1 MGPRWLN
8 NPRYQRA
15 VQKMSRMDPTRN
27 AILDTV
33 IADEAFADAE
43 MRNRLAMMRLAAQK
57 TGNERNLKLGEG
69 RLALDE
75 KRLAYD
81 KNRSDASYGI
91 SRDKMD
97 MNKDDAALAKNLG
110 WGNIAVSGVQGLADL
125 RNQKRQTEL
134 YRGLASLY
142 K

>member
-1 MGPRWLN
+1 MARL
-8 NPRYQRA
+8 
-15 VQKMSRMDPTRN
+15 DPTRN

-57 TGNERNLKLGEG
+57 TGHAQNLELG
-69 RLALDE
+69 E

-81 KNRSDASYGI
+81 KNRADARYSLAE
-91 SRDKMD
+91 DTMD
-97 MNKDDAALAKNLG
+97 MNKKDAALSQNLG
-110 WGNIAVSGVQGLADL
+110 WGNIALGGVQGLANL
-125 RNQKRQTEL
+125 KNQKRQTEL

-142 K
+142 NK

>member
-1 MGPRWLN
+1 MEPRWLN
-8 NPRYQRA
+8 NPRYQKA
-15 VQKMSRMDPTRN
+15 VQKMARLDPTRN

-57 TGNERNLKLGEG
+57 TGHAQNLELG
-69 RLALDE
+69 E

-81 KNRSDASYGI
+81 KNRADARYSLAE
-91 SRDKMD
+91 DTMD
-97 MNKDDAALAKNLG
+97 MNKKDAALSQNLG
-110 WGNIAVSGVQGLADL
+110 WGNIALGGVQGLANL
-125 RNQKRQTEL
+125 KNQKRQTEL

-142 K
+142 NK